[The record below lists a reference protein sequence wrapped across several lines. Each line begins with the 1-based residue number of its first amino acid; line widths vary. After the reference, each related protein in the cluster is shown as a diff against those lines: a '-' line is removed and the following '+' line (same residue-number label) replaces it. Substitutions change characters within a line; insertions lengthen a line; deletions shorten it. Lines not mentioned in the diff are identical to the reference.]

1 LFRKGGLILVR
12 PLWLAVAL
20 AASVSADESAK
31 PLFER
36 DIAPI
41 LSANCWKCHGMENRK
56 AGLDLRTPPLV
67 FRGSDKEPVIVKG
80 SAESSPLFQKISS
93 GAMPP
98 GKLLK
103 LSKEQVEL
111 VRRWID
117 SGAEAARRYDELTKA
132 EAPDVTDKDRH
143 FWAFQQPV
151 RPAVP
156 NVRQTQRISTPI
168 DNFVLAKLEE
178 KKLGFAPPAD
188 PRTLI
193 RRAYLDLLGFPP
205 APEEVDAFEADRSAG
220 AWERLVDRLL
230 ANPHFGERWGRSW
243 LDAAGYADVNG
254 IDTNVVTIRAGEGKW
269 RYRDYVVRAFNQ
281 DKPYDRFLT
290 EQIAGDE
297 MVDWRSAKKFTPE
310 MREFL
315 IATGFLR
322 NAADDTDNNE
332 LNIAL
337 IRFRVLQLTIQNV
350 TSNVLGLTVGCA
362 QCHTHKYDPIPQRDY
377 YRMMAIFTPAYN
389 PQSWPQSK
397 DRFLPDVPP
406 AEKQEIDRRNAEL
419 DKQVKPLH
427 EQLAA
432 IRKPYEQQ
440 LLDKKLM
447 GIPESLRADA
457 KAAVNT
463 PAEKRSDLEKYL
475 VKKLGAMLTSS
486 IAEAESTLNVD
497 DQTKY
502 KAVQDQIRPIEA
514 QRRSYEKLEAL
525 YDVGP
530 PPPSYFLRRGNH
542 ETPIVEVQPGVLSV
556 LTEPGRS
563 PLIAPS
569 AMNGQTS
576 GRRLAFARWLTEPNT
591 PASGLVARVVVNRIW
606 QQLFGE
612 GIVNPPDNFGHSG
625 ALPSHPELL
634 DWLATEF
641 VRTGWHIKPMIKE
654 MMLSSAYTQSSQR
667 TDAVQADAVDPGDRL
682 LWRMRL
688 RRLEAEAIR
697 DSILTASGK
706 IDLTMGGAPEPMDY
720 RPDGMVV
727 VSEKDL
733 SSPTAQFRRSLYMFQ
748 RRSFNMTML
757 SVFDEP
763 VMDTNC
769 TRRNSSAVVLQSLA
783 LLNDGFMLDQAD
795 FFAQRVAKEAGADV
809 NRRIDFAFRV
819 ALGRY
824 PSEKERSW
832 SVESLNQFK
841 DRFRGAQT
849 APEEANQKAVAALCH
864 TLMNTNEFLYIE

>member
-1 LFRKGGLILVR
+1 MVR
-12 PLWLAVAL
+12 PLWLAIAIVAS
-20 AASVSADESAK
+20 AAAEEPAR

-41 LSANCWKCHGMENRK
+41 FSANCWKCHGMENRK

-67 FRGSDKEPVIVKG
+67 FQGSDKEPVIVKG
-80 SAESSPLFQKISS
+80 SAASSPLFQKISS

-103 LSKEQVEL
+103 LSKEEVEV

-117 SGAEAARRYDELTKA
+117 SGAEAARRYDELSKA
-132 EAPDVTDKDRH
+132 EAPDITEKDRQ
-143 FWAFQQPV
+143 FWAFRKPV
-151 RPAVP
+151 RWPAP
-156 NVRQTQRISTPI
+156 EIRQKDRAATPI

-178 KKLGFAPPAD
+178 KKLGYSAPAER
-188 PRTLI
+188 RTLI
-193 RRAYLDLLGFPP
+193 RRAYLDLLGLPP
-205 APEEVDAFEADRSAG
+205 TPEEVEVFVADSSPH

-230 ANPHFGERWGRSW
+230 ANPHFGERWGRAW

-254 IDTNVVTIRAGEGKW
+254 IDTNIVTIRAGEGKW
-269 RYRDYVVRAFNQ
+269 RYRDYVVRAFNE

-297 MVDWRSAKKFTPE
+297 MVDWRSAKRFTPE
-310 MREFL
+310 MRELL

-350 TSNVLGLTVGCA
+350 TSNLLGLTVGCA

-397 DRFLPDVPP
+397 DRFVPDVPP
-406 AEKQEIDRRNAEL
+406 AEKQEIDRHNADL
-419 DKQVKPLH
+419 DRQLKPLRG
-427 EQLAA
+427 QLAA
-432 IRKPYEQQ
+432 IRKPYEQR
-440 LLDKKLM
+440 LLDQKLLD
-447 GIPESLRADA
+447 IPEVLRADT

-475 VKKLGAMLTSS
+475 VKKLGAMLAVSAT
-486 IAEAESTLNVD
+486 EAETALSVED
-497 DQTKY
+497 HAWYRAIEDR
-502 KAVQDQIRPIEA
+502 IRPIEA

-542 ETPIVEVQPGVLSV
+542 ETPIVEVQPGVLTV
-556 LTEPGRS
+556 LTPAEKSPIITAQDARS
-563 PLIAPS
+563 
-569 AMNGQTS
+569 QTS
-576 GRRLAFARWLTEPNT
+576 GRRLAFARWLTDPDT
-591 PASGLVARVVVNRIW
+591 PASGLVARVMINRIW

-612 GIVNPPDNFGHSG
+612 GIVNPPDNFGRTG
-625 ALPSHPELL
+625 AAPTHPELL

-641 VRTGWHIKPMIKE
+641 VRTGWHIKPMIKL
-654 MMLSSAYTQSSQR
+654 MMMSNAYTQSSQR
-667 TDAVQADAVDPGDRL
+667 PDAVEANEIDPGDRL

-697 DSILTASGK
+697 DSILAASGK
-706 IDLTMGGAPEPMDY
+706 IDLTLGGAPVPMDY
-720 RPDGMVV
+720 KPDGMVV
-727 VSEKDL
+727 VADKGL
-733 SSPTAQFRRSLYMFQ
+733 PSSTAAFRRSLYMFQ
-748 RRSFNMTML
+748 RRSFNMTIL

-783 LLNDGFMLDQAD
+783 LLNDAFMLDQSD
-795 FFAQRVAKEAGADV
+795 FFAQRVAEEAGPDAS
-809 NRRIDFAFRV
+809 RRIDLAFRV
-819 ALGRY
+819 ALGRS
-824 PSEKERSW
+824 PTTKERSW
-832 SVESLNQFK
+832 SLESLNQFK

-849 APEEANQKAVAALCH
+849 APEEANQKALAAFCH
-864 TLMNTNEFLYIE
+864 TLLNTNEFLYIE

>member
-1 LFRKGGLILVR
+1 MR
-12 PLWLAVAL
+12 PMWLAFTLAL
-20 AASVSADESAK
+20 TAFAEEPVR

-41 LSANCWKCHGMENRK
+41 FNANCWKCHGMENRK

-67 FRGSDKEPVIVKG
+67 MRGSDKEPVIVKG
-80 SAESSPLFQKISS
+80 SAESSPLFQKIST

-103 LSKEQVEL
+103 LSKDQVEL

-117 SGAEAARRYDELTKA
+117 SGAEAARRYDSLTKA
-132 EAPDVTDKDRH
+132 EEPEVTDKDRQ
-143 FWAFQQPV
+143 FWAFQKPV

-156 NVRQTQRISTPI
+156 DVRQTDRISTPI
-168 DNFVLAKLEE
+168 DNFVLAELED
-178 KKLGFAPPAD
+178 KKLGYAAPAGRP
-188 PRTLI
+188 TLI
-193 RRAYLDLLGFPP
+193 RRAYLDLLGLPP
-205 APEEVDAFEADRSAG
+205 SPEEVAAFEADASPN
-220 AWERLVDRLL
+220 AWEKLVDRLL
-230 ANPHFGERWGRSW
+230 ANPHFGERWGRAW

-254 IDTNVVTIRAGEGKW
+254 IDTNIITIRTSEGKW

-281 DKPYDRFLT
+281 DKPYDRFLL

-297 MVDWRSAKKFTPE
+297 LMDWRSAKKFTPE
-310 MREFL
+310 MRELL

-377 YRMMAIFTPAYN
+377 YRIMAIFTPAYN

-397 DRFLPDVPP
+397 DRFLPDVS
-406 AEKQEIDRRNAEL
+406 AVEKEEIDDHNAEL
-419 DKQVKPLH
+419 DKQLKPLR

-432 IRKPYEQQ
+432 IRKPYEEQ
-440 LLDKKLM
+440 LLDKKLVA
-447 GIPESLRADA
+447 IPETLRADT

-463 PAEKRSDLEKYL
+463 PAAKRSDLEKYL
-475 VKKLGAMLTSS
+475 VKKLGAMLKVSA
-486 IAEAESTLNVD
+486 AEAEAILTAED
-497 DQTKY
+497 KAKY
-502 KAVQDQIRPIEA
+502 QAIEDQIRPIEA

-542 ETPIVEVQPGVLSV
+542 ETPVVEVQPGVLSV
-556 LTEPGRS
+556 LTPPDRS
-563 PLIAPS
+563 PVLVPS
-569 AMNGQTS
+569 ETHGQTS
-576 GRRLAFARWLTEPNT
+576 GRRLAFARWLTEPAT
-591 PASGLVARVVVNRIW
+591 PASGLVARVMVNRIW

-612 GIVNPPDNFGHSG
+612 GIVNPPDNFGRNG
-625 ALPSHPELL
+625 AAPTHPELL

-641 VRTGWHIKPMIKE
+641 VRAGWHIKPMIKL
-654 MMLSSAYTQSSQR
+654 MMMSNAYTQSSQR
-667 TDAVQADAVDPGDRL
+667 PDAVQANEIDPGDRL

-706 IDLTMGGAPEPMDY
+706 IDLTIGGAPVPMEY
-720 RPDGMVV
+720 QPDGMVV
-727 VSEKDL
+727 VGKDL
-733 SSPTAQFRRSLYMFQ
+733 PTPTAAFRRSLYMFQ

-757 SVFDEP
+757 GVFDEP

-769 TRRNSSAVVLQSLA
+769 TRRNSSAVVLQSLT
-783 LLNDGFMLDQAD
+783 LLNNAFMLDQAD
-795 FFAQRVAKEAGADV
+795 FFAERVAKVAGPDV
-809 NRRIDFAFRV
+809 NRRIAFAFRV
-819 ALGRY
+819 ALGRN
-824 PSEKERSW
+824 PSEKEMSW
-832 SVESLNQFK
+832 SLDSLNEFK
-841 DRFRGAQT
+841 DRFRGAQ
-849 APEEANQKAVAALCH
+849 AGPEEASQKALAAFCH
-864 TLMNTNEFLYIE
+864 TLLNTNEFLYVE